1 MSQLVIRESSN
12 LEETSQDEEL
22 SDWQRDNMAY
32 AKQMASSIDKVDER
46 FINLYRI
53 KRAHQMGLNIGLK
66 DVNISRRNCKLRHP
80 TQSKKLQKPKNFVED
95 SDLSLSYQFA
105 NNHNIKQDDDNTQR
119 AELLINTGSAE
130 AINDMATHGQK
141 R

>member
-1 MSQLVIRESSN
+1 M
-12 LEETSQDEEL
+12 EETSQDEEL

-53 KRAHQMGLNIGLK
+53 KRAHQMGLHIGLK
-66 DVNISRRNCKLRHP
+66 DLNISRRNLKLRRP
-80 TQSKKLQKPKNFVED
+80 TQSKKLQQPKNFVED
-95 SDLSLSYQFA
+95 SDLSLSYKFA
-105 NNHNIKQDDDNTQR
+105 NNHNVKKDDDNPQR
-119 AELLINTGSAE
+119 AELLNNTGSAE
-130 AINDMATHGQK
+130 AMIDLATQGQK

>member
-1 MSQLVIRESSN
+1 MIWESSN

-66 DVNISRRNCKLRHP
+66 DVNISRRNLKLRRP

-95 SDLSLSYQFA
+95 SDLSLSF
-105 NNHNIKQDDDNTQR
+105 
-119 AELLINTGSAE
+119 
-130 AINDMATHGQK
+130 
-141 R
+141 

>member
-53 KRAHQMGLNIGLK
+53 KRAHQMGLHIGFK
-66 DVNISRRNCKLRHP
+66 DLNISRRNSKLRRP
-80 TQSKKLQKPKNFVED
+80 TQSKKLQQPKNFVED
-95 SDLSLSYQFA
+95 CDLSLSYQFA

-119 AELLINTGSAE
+119 AELLNNTGSAE
-130 AINDMATHGQK
+130 AMIDLATQGQK